1 MKNLVAF
8 GDSCTFGHGL
18 IDCHLPNGDPGPEP
32 SKLAWPHQLAKKLQL
47 KPSNL
52 GIPGAS
58 NKEIANKILTTK
70 LDTDCCVV
78 ICWSYIDRHSLIKKH
93 SIEQVGPWKKDKI
106 SKSFY
111 KHLYDRHDRMWEFYS
126 KFNQITMFLD
136 SKQIANYHF
145 HVDQDELEPFKWNQ
159 FDMMPV
165 DYANIRTKNPLA
177 EDNLHPGPR
186 AHKELADDIFKQ
198 IRTSSS
204 SG

>member
-1 MKNLVAF
+1 
-8 GDSCTFGHGL
+8 
-18 IDCHLPNGDPGPEP
+18 
-32 SKLAWPHQLAKKLQL
+32 
-47 KPSNL
+47 
-52 GIPGAS
+52 
-58 NKEIANKILTTK
+58 
-70 LDTDCCVV
+70 
-78 ICWSYIDRHSLIKKH
+78 
-93 SIEQVGPWKKDKI
+93 
-106 SKSFY
+106 
-111 KHLYDRHDRMWEFYS
+111 MWEFYS
-126 KFNQITMFLD
+126 KFNQIKMFLD